1 MNNNIRNVILFLSL
15 SGGGDNDVDREG
27 YGIVDLS
34 EVVEVALPPL

>member
-1 MNNNIRNVILFLSL
+1 MCSNIRNVILTL